1 MTVQAQDNVASSWAN
16 KLEYC
21 KAVRVFAA
29 EKKVAIK
36 DVTEDMLEGHEL
48 GIKGLAGLYES
59 TPNARPQPGGD
70 GTCSGTPQL
79 GAPPAAKAKAKAK
92 AGKGKERTGGPTEG
106 SGDDP
111 MQGLKEGSEP
121 ADHENN
127 RKKAK
132 KTAGSKTS
140 TTTKKERELKELLA
154 MEAQSDQTMT
164 EVTAGMGKDPTG
176 WSWARDFI
184 NAYKTFRK
192 DILELYADNEFFR
205 QAKVAALSSKET
217 QRLKKEHKDDYVTLL
232 CEFTC
237 KLGPKIQGMY
247 ECTVKIRQM
256 AAAQANAVASPKPS
270 SKGSARKPKRSAS
283 QASLSC

>member
-1 MTVQAQDNVASSWAN
+1 MASSWSG

-29 EKKVAIK
+29 ENKVAIK
-36 DVTEDMLEGHEL
+36 DVTKDMLENHEL

-70 GTCSGTPQL
+70 GTCSSKPQL
-79 GAPPAAKAKAKAK
+79 GADAPPAAKTKPKGKAKA
-92 AGKGKERTGGPTEG
+92 AVPMGDAPA
-106 SGDDP
+106 DDP
-111 MQGLKEGSEP
+111 MQGLNGLEP
-121 ADHENN
+121 AGEETKN
-127 RKKAK
+127 KKSK
-132 KTAGSKTS
+132 KTAGSKTN
-140 TTTKKERELKELLA
+140 TITKKERELKELLA
-154 MEAQSDQTMT
+154 METQSDQTMT
-164 EVTAGMGKDPTG
+164 EVTAGMGEDPAA
-176 WSWARDFI
+176 WSWAHDFI
-184 NAYKTFRK
+184 KAYKTFRT

-217 QRLKKEHKDDYVTLL
+217 QRLKKEHKDDYMSLL

-256 AAAQANAVASPKPS
+256 AAAQASAVASPKPS

-283 QASLSC
+283 QASLAS